1 MKIKSYMAEFMG
13 AFALV
18 LVGSTAAVLNNELSS
33 IALAFGLILMAMI
46 YAVGKVSGGHF
57 NPAVSFAMLLTK
69 RMNVKDFG
77 MYVLFQLLGSLIAVL
92 CLVPFVGDLSNLGAN
107 EIFVDFGGQTTLLIL
122 LLGVLV
128 ETVGTF
134 LFVFVIL
141 RVTKNPDLKNLAGLI
156 IGLTLTTLIY
166 FAGPLTNAGFNPIRS
181 IFPALFQ
188 GGTALEQL
196 WIFIVGPMIGAFLA
210 AVAEPFFDETETLQ
224 AE

>member
-92 CLVPFVGDLSNLGAN
+92 CLVPFVRS
-107 EIFVDFGGQTTLLIL
+107 E
-122 LLGVLV
+122 
-128 ETVGTF
+128 ERRVG
-134 LFVFVIL
+134 
-141 RVTKNPDLKNLAGLI
+141 KEC
-156 IGLTLTTLIY
+156 
-166 FAGPLTNAGFNPIRS
+166 RS
-181 IFPALFQ
+181 RWS
-188 GGTALEQL
+188 T
-196 WIFIVGPMIGAFLA
+196 
-210 AVAEPFFDETETLQ
+210 
-224 AE
+224 